1 MAFGGHKTL
10 THLTLQGNDQNDMLP
25 PLCEVLR
32 NPKCN
37 LKYLRYISLTTAEN
51 PQPVNRASTNLDGNA
66 VQIRGGR
73 NPLFWLDTPRQYSCL
88 ENPMDGGAWWAT
100 VHGVAKS
107 WLWQHLNTMLNW
119 VRSWSSNQHP
129 YKGREIWTQRER
141 KGGHGKL
148 ETETGVMGL

>member
-88 ENPMDGGAWWAT
+88 ENPMGGGAWWAA
-100 VHGVAKS
+100 VHAVAKS
-107 WLWQHLNTMLNW
+107 RTRLSDFTFTFHFHALGMEGTILN
-119 VRSWSSNQHP
+119 RSFFFFSFFHFQVAPNVADEISN
-129 YKGREIWTQRER
+129 
-141 KGGHGKL
+141 
-148 ETETGVMGL
+148 